1 MDAFKISVKFY
12 VEDDTALSQHEF
24 VPVLHAWIQNKLVP
38 DHMLIDVADYAHV
51 HNGPGT
57 LLVAHEANFYLDRFD
72 GRLGLTYSRKMPAEG
87 VFRDRLRQAFK
98 AALEAC
104 ARLESDARLAGRI
117 SFGLT
122 EAMVRLDD
130 RLLAPNTAETFEQ
143 VRSDLERLA
152 AGLYEG
158 SSVEIEH
165 YPSARGL
172 FEVHLQASEAPGV
185 ATLLHRLSTGQSAA
199 PVPAR

>member
-185 ATLLHRLSTGQSAA
+185 ATLLHRLSAGQGAA

>member
-12 VEDDTALSQHEF
+12 VEDDSALSQHEF
-24 VPVLHAWIQNKLVP
+24 VPILHSWIQNKSVP

-72 GRLGLTYSRKMPAEG
+72 GRLGLTYSRKMPGEG

-117 SFGLT
+117 SFGLA
-122 EAMVRLDD
+122 EATVRLDD
-130 RLLAPNTAETFEQ
+130 RLLAPNTSETFEQ
-143 VRSDLERLA
+143 VRGDLERLA
-152 AGLYEG
+152 SDLYEG

-165 YPSARGL
+165 YPSARAL
-172 FEVHLQASEAPGV
+172 FEVHLQAAEAPGA
-185 ATLLHRLSTGQSAA
+185 ATLLHRLSAGQHVA
-199 PVPAR
+199 PAPAR